1 MCVRVLE
8 RGGLLQVAKLIFLL
22 LGVREP
28 VNRIFRPKT
37 HSDFFVEQH
46 KFLHT
51 TVLPRVLPLG
61 GRLEVGGHR

>member
-1 MCVRVLE
+1 MCARVLE
-8 RGGLLQVAKLIFLL
+8 RGGLLQVAKLILLL

-28 VNRIFRPKT
+28 VNQAFRPKT
-37 HSDFFVEQH
+37 HCDLFVKQH
-46 KFLHT
+46 KLLHK